1 MIREAIWF
9 EMRYNMLLIGIY
21 QVLGINNMLLIAINN
36 MLVIGMY
43 QVLGIMYTIL
53 ALI

>member
-1 MIREAIWF
+1 MLLIAI
-9 EMRYNMLLIGIY
+9 NNVLLIGIY